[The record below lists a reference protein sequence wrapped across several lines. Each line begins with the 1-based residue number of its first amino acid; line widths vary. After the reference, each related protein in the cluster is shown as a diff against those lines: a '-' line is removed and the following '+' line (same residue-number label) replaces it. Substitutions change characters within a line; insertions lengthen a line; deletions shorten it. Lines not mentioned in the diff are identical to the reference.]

1 MATWDTNSYDWT
13 KSAGSVFGNSAP
25 SYSNSPWSGNAW
37 SYGSSPSFTPDWGRN
52 YDLPSL
58 SGGGLLGGSGILK
71 GIGRWNE
78 DIPSYRSEPKFD
90 VDRAFEAIGKSL
102 SRLGQSQGI
111 AGSNRSFDRT
121 TTGTVGNA
129 ELVGKGRGYRMY
141 QSSPT
146 ISDRTEFEQSG
157 GSRGGGGLF
166 GSIGSIAGPLLAA
179 TPFFGP
185 LAVPIAAGVGRGIDA
200 IAGT

>member
-1 MATWDTNSYDWT
+1 MSTWDTNSYDWT
-13 KSAGSVFGNSAP
+13 KSAGSVFGDSAP
-25 SYSNSPWSGNAW
+25 SYSNSPWSGDAW

-52 YDLPSL
+52 FDLPSF
-58 SGGGLLGGSGILK
+58 SGSGLLGG
-71 GIGRWNE
+71 
-78 DIPSYRSEPKFD
+78 YRPEPKFD
-90 VDRAFEAIGKSL
+90 VNRAFEAIGKSL

-111 AGSNRSFDRT
+111 SGGNSSFDRR

-146 ISDRTEFEQSG
+146 ITERKEVVQ
-157 GSRGGGGLF
+157 GSRGGGLF

-200 IAGT
+200 VAGT

>member
-37 SYGSSPSFTPDWGRN
+37 SYGSSPSFTPDWSGN
-52 YDLPSL
+52 FNLPSF
-58 SGGGLLGGSGILK
+58 SGRGLLGGSG
-71 GIGRWNE
+71 GGGWNAE
-78 DIPSYRSEPKFD
+78 IPSYRPEPKFD
-90 VDRAFEAIGKSL
+90 VNRAFEAVGKSL

-111 AGSNRSFDRT
+111 SGGNSSFDRR

-146 ISDRTEFEQSG
+146 ISERKEVVQSGG
-157 GSRGGGGLF
+157 GSRGGGLGSAIGTIAGIGASLIPGVGAGIAPFLPTIGGTVGGLF
-166 GSIGSIAGPLLAA
+166 G
-179 TPFFGP
+179 
-185 LAVPIAAGVGRGIDA
+185 
-200 IAGT
+200 

>member
-1 MATWDTNSYDWT
+1 MATKPWDTNSYDWT

-25 SYSNSPWSGNAW
+25 SYSDSPWSGNAW
-37 SYGSSPSFTPDWGRN
+37 SYGSSPRFDWSGN
-52 YDLPSL
+52 FDLPSF
-58 SGGGLLGGSGILK
+58 SGGGLLGGSG
-71 GIGRWNE
+71 GGGWNAE
-78 DIPSYRSEPKFD
+78 IPSYRPEPKFD
-90 VDRAFEAIGKSL
+90 VNRAFEAVGKSL

-111 AGSNRSFDRT
+111 SGGNSSFDRR

-146 ISDRTEFEQSG
+146 ISERKEVEQSG
-157 GSRGGGGLF
+157 GRSRGGGLF
-166 GSIGSIAGPLLAA
+166 GTIGGIAGPLLAA

-200 IAGT
+200 VAGT